1 MQIVFFWSMRFVT
14 SLIINGGQLQF
25 LVGAPENG
33 DKVLHIFFIIRIH
46 FIRMMKIAK
55 KLRIS

>member
-1 MQIVFFWSMRFVT
+1 MT
-14 SLIINGGQLQF
+14 SLIVNGGQLQF
-25 LVGAPENG
+25 LVEAPENG
-33 DKVLHIFFIIRIH
+33 DKVLHIFFTIRIH

>member
-1 MQIVFFWSMRFVT
+1 MRFVT

-33 DKVLHIFFIIRIH
+33 DKVLHIFFIYKNTLYKNDENGQKIKNIVRI
-46 FIRMMKIAK
+46 
-55 KLRIS
+55 LPS